1 MPLPRPALR
10 LSRTGRWWVI
20 GTIGVSI
27 GIALAVWLG
36 LANSLGAVTWTDTAY
51 KVVDER
57 SVQVEFDVHR
67 SVGEAV
73 TCRVEAQDTAHG
85 VVGVLDVLVPPSPE
99 RSVHQVVVVR
109 TASRAVGGSV
119 RSCEAS

>member
-1 MPLPRPALR
+1 MPLPRPAPG
-10 LSRTGRWWVI
+10 TGRWWVI
-20 GTIGVSI
+20 GTIGCTI
-27 GIALAVWLG
+27 GVALAMWLG

-51 KVVDER
+51 KVVDDR
-57 SVQVEFDVHR
+57 SVRVEFDVHR
-67 SVGEAV
+67 SPGQAV

-85 VVGVLDVLVPPSPE
+85 VVGVLDVAVPPSSE

-119 RSCEAS
+119 RSCAGP